1 VSKRGFTL
9 IELLVVITIIGIL
22 VALALPNFIKAKDKA
37 LEAEVKS
44 NLHSIQVSL
53 ERYATDNGG
62 AYPAYIY
69 GGSLASWRC
78 TLDPGSCMAPM
89 INLPE
94 PMMKYGFLGTYPSNP
109 FVKQGQSNCDMTG
122 GDPRFGC
129 VPDGAGGYIAS
140 SGGSMANI
148 LSDPNFT
155 NPDDTPGQ
163 GAGSWSPAAA
173 PAGSMPYVF
182 VGDGN
187 PQTRDFLPGNFIY
200 RSFGTSAADVR
211 QFQGYAQGMTVQAN
225 AYEHYLLS
233 GYGSQRTAGKDWVH
247 CYDNGWNGGNGFESR
262 PEDAGAACP
271 ANSNSF
277 DNWTIAQNEPTYGWG
292 DIDGDGDPDVVPN
305 VVFAEGPPG
314 VVTVAEMAPS
324 NSDGQLDGLL
334 LFYNAGTDESV
345 GAE

>member
-1 VSKRGFTL
+1 MNKRGFTL

-69 GGSLASWRC
+69 GGTLASWRC
-78 TLDPGSCMAPM
+78 TFDPGNCLAPM
-89 INLPE
+89 ASLPE
-94 PMMKYGFLGTYPSNP
+94 PMMKYGFIGTYPSNP

-129 VPDGAGGYIAS
+129 VPDNAGGYIAS
-140 SGGSMANI
+140 SGAQMANV
-148 LSDPNFT
+148 LSDPNFAT
-155 NPDDTPGQ
+155 DDLTG
-163 GAGSWSPAAA
+163 GGSWSPIGA
-173 PAGSMPYVF
+173 PSGSLPYYF

-187 PQTRDFLPGNFIY
+187 PQTRDFLPGNFIF
-200 RSFGTSAADVR
+200 RSFGTSSADVR
-211 QFQGYAQGMTVQAN
+211 QFAGYATGAVMAN

-233 GYGSQRTAGKDWVH
+233 GYGSQRTAGKDWLH

-262 PEDAGAACP
+262 PEDVGQACP
-271 ANSNSF
+271 SGSTSY
-277 DNWTIAQNEPTYGWG
+277 DNWTIAQNEPTYGTG
-292 DIDGDGDPDVVPN
+292 DIDGDQDPDTVPN
-305 VVFAEGPPG
+305 FVFAEGPPG
-314 VVTVAEMAPS
+314 VVSVAEMAPT

-334 LFYNAGTDESV
+334 IFFSAGTDNSV